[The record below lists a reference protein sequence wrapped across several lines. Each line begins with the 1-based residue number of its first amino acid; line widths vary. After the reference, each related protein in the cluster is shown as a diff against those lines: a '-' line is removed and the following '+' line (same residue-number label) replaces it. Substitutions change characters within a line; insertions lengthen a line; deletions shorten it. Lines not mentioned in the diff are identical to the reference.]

1 LPSARGLQD
10 KHPMVEEPCARKLA
24 STVLKQRVGQRCPT
38 RLHPDP
44 LSVKVVVKWV
54 TTAWESIIEPR
65 IDG

>member
-38 RLHPDP
+38 RLHLNPIMVCSETEND
-44 LSVKVVVKWV
+44 
-54 TTAWESIIEPR
+54 A
-65 IDG
+65 G